1 MLEEYNNKE
10 LIAELIARGA
20 YDIDNEGQAIIYT
33 GVTPDA

>member
-1 MLEEYNNKE
+1 MLENYTNKE

-20 YDIDNEGQAIIYT
+20 YDIDNDGQALIYT